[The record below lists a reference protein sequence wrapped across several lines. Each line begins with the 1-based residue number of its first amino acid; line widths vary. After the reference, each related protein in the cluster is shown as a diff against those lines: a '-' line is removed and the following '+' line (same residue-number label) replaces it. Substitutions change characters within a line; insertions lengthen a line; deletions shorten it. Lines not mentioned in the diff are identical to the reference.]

1 MTVALRDVSVRIE
14 RVLHASDCNERRGT
28 TDWRAVKRYDVI
40 VLGSGSAAR
49 DAAAKATQVCGAEV
63 AVVEST
69 RWGGSCPNVAC
80 KPTKAYL
87 VVAELVHD
95 INVLAGKLG
104 IDVGPAKVDLGRV
117 KARKDS
123 IRKPLPKWAE
133 DLRAAGFDTYEGEA
147 ELVDGQTVRV
157 GDEELAA
164 DRMLIAT
171 GSRTAVPP
179 IEGIGE
185 IDWIDHVSALELTEL
200 PESLLVVGGGPVGL
214 EFAQIFARF
223 GSRVT
228 IVQGAERLSPRSD
241 AEAAA
246 VLQEVLEAE
255 DGIDVVLS
263 SYVKSVRRD
272 GGEVVATIIP
282 VEGEGSRELSVER
295 VLLASGRVA
304 NVDALRLDELGI
316 EHDRLGIVV
325 DEHMRTSVA
334 GVWAAGDV
342 TGRYQFTPVAQY
354 QARIAV
360 ADMFDIE
367 GPGADYSILPTA
379 IFTEPELAGVGLTQQ
394 EAEEQGVEH
403 EVVTHEI
410 KRVQRSS
417 YKDQKRGLYKIVF
430 DPTTRRVLGLH
441 VVAPGGGDIVQGLSL
456 GLRLD
461 ATVDDLASIHHVFPT
476 FGEGFKAAAEQ
487 AMPQPVEMAAICN

>member
-1 MTVALRDVSVRIE
+1 
-14 RVLHASDCNERRGT
+14 
-28 TDWRAVKRYDVI
+28 VKRYDLI

-49 DAAAKATQVCGAEV
+49 DAAAKATQLCGAEV
-63 AVVEST
+63 ALVEST

-95 INVLAGKLG
+95 INELAEKLG
-104 IDVGPAKVDLGRV
+104 IDVGAAKVDLARV

-123 IRKPLPKWAE
+123 IRKPQPKWVE
-133 DLRAAGFDTYEGEA
+133 DLRAARFDTYEGEA
-147 ELVDGQTVRV
+147 ELVDPHTVRV
-157 GDEELAA
+157 GDDKLTAERILV
-164 DRMLIAT
+164 AT

-228 IVQGAERLSPRSD
+228 IVQGDDRLSPRSD

-246 VLQEVLEAE
+246 VLQGVLEEE
-255 DGIDVVLS
+255 DGIEVVLS
-263 SYVKSVRRD
+263 SFVKSVRRD
-272 GGEVVATIIP
+272 GDDVVATIIP
-282 VEGEGSRELSVER
+282 VEGDGSRELRVEC

-304 NVDALRLDELGI
+304 NVEALQLDGLGI

-325 DEHMRTSVA
+325 DEHMRTSVE
-334 GVWAAGDV
+334 GIWAAGDV
-342 TGRYQFTPVAQY
+342 TGRYQFTPIAQY

-360 ADMFDIE
+360 DDMFRLD
-367 GPGADYSILPTA
+367 GPGADYSVLPTS

-394 EAEEQGVEH
+394 EAEEQGVAH
-403 EVVTHEI
+403 EVVTHDI
-410 KRVQRSS
+410 KHVQRSS

-430 DPTTRRVLGLH
+430 DPATRRVLGLH
-441 VVAPGGGDIVQGLSL
+441 VVAPGAGDIVQGLSL

-461 ATVDDLASIHHVFPT
+461 ATVEDLASMHHVFPT
-476 FGEGFKAAAEQ
+476 FGEGVKAAAEQ
-487 AMPQPVEMAAICN
+487 AMPQPVEMATICN